1 MNRHVGATGSQPTAV
16 QAAHEF
22 LLDEGSAVGAVL
34 AGFFADAGM
43 RAGVLLG
50 PLIVIIAGVGTG
62 VRVFDG
68 RLRQPGL
75 GAKRPRGF
83 TNPAAI
89 PLAARVAAPHAI
101 AAAVVAHAYD
111 RSGSFAE
118 VVKRGVRIARETGA
132 DARAQVLVGVQ
143 SQGARF
149 LSSPQASRSL
159 MHVAGVSEEG
169 LLTQAD
175 LTAVA
180 DLDMMAR
187 PHPALPGWSEVPWAD
202 ADERNLAQEPSET
215 SASLDSNEAALL
227 RQSTYDAAGAT
238 MILCAVD
245 ARGVFAGAAYQCAHD
260 GVAFEELGLVA
271 PMSAVPVL
279 RGVPRLASGTCLPA
293 PAALAIQADRGVP
306 TCIVGDSSAN
316 HITQKIIVNSPE
328 FRIQRPLESRL
339 VTVTERGH

>member
-1 MNRHVGATGSQPTAV
+1 MNRHVGATGSHPTAV
-16 QAAHEF
+16 QVAHEF

-34 AGFFADAGM
+34 AGFFADAGLH
-43 RAGVLLG
+43 AGVLLG

-83 TNPAAI
+83 TDPAAI
-89 PLAARVAAPHAI
+89 PPAARVAAPHAI

-132 DARAQVLVGVQ
+132 EARAQTLLGVQ

-149 LSSPQASRSL
+149 FSSPQASRSL
-159 MHVAGVSEEG
+159 MHIAGVSEEG

-187 PHPALPGWSEVPWAD
+187 PHPALPGWSEVPWAV
-202 ADERNLAQEPSET
+202 ALAQDPSAPS
-215 SASLDSNEAALL
+215 SALGSNEAVLL
-227 RQSTYDAAGAT
+227 RQNTYDAAGAT
-238 MILCAVD
+238 MILCAAD
-245 ARGVFAGAAYQCAHD
+245 ARGVFAGAVYQCVQE
-260 GVAFEELGLVA
+260 GVLFEELGLLA
-271 PMSAVPVL
+271 PKSAVPVL
-279 RGVPRLASGTCLPA
+279 RGVPRLAAGTCLPA
-293 PAALAIQADRGVP
+293 PAALAIQTDRGVP
-306 TCIVGDSSAN
+306 TCIVGDSTAS
-316 HITQKIIVNSPE
+316 HITQRAMIDAPE
-328 FRIQRPLESRL
+328 FRIHRPIESRL

>member
-75 GAKRPRGF
+75 GTKRTRGF
-83 TNPAAI
+83 TDRAAI

-118 VVKRGVRIARETGA
+118 VVKRGVRVARDTGA
-132 DARAQVLVGVQ
+132 EARAQVLLGVQ

-180 DLDMMAR
+180 DLDTMAR
-187 PHPALPGWSEVPWAD
+187 PHPALPGWSEVPWAV
-202 ADERNLAQEPSET
+202 ADERSLNTES
-215 SASLDSNEAALL
+215 SAASGSLGSNEAVLL
-227 RQSTYDAAGAT
+227 RQNAYDAAGAT

-245 ARGVFAGAAYQCAHD
+245 ARGVFAGAVYQCAQD
-260 GVAFEELGLVA
+260 GVVFEELGLVA

-279 RGVPRLASGTCLPA
+279 RGVPRLAPGSCLPA
-293 PAALAIQADRGVP
+293 PVALAIQTDRGVP
-306 TCIVGDSSAN
+306 MCIVGDSTAN
-316 HITQKIIVNSPE
+316 YITPAIVNAPE
-328 FRIQRPLESRL
+328 FRIQRPTESRL
-339 VTVTERGH
+339 VTVAERGH